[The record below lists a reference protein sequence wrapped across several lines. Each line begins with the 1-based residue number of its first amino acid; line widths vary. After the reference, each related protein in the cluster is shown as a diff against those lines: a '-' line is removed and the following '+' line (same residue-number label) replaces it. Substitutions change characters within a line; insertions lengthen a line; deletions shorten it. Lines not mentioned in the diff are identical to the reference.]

1 MAPRTSNLYG
11 KIIISKRAI
20 RQVVEATAAE
30 AYGVACVGRQ
40 RRTKFGASSAKLG
53 TKIANRLG
61 VPVDSRGSSVSCED
75 NRIEISVKL
84 YLKFGVTI
92 DPVIESI
99 RRAIK
104 YNVETF
110 TGMTV
115 DCVNIDVLGIKN

>member
-11 KIIISKRAI
+11 KIVINKRAI
-20 RQVVEATAAE
+20 KHVVVITAQE
-30 AYGVACVGRQ
+30 CYGVASVGKAWHTSKYDVIINKRADL
-40 RRTKFGASSAKLG
+40 TKAVTVTSEYNH
-53 TKIANRLG
+53 I
-61 VPVDSRGSSVSCED
+61 V
-75 NRIEISVKL
+75 ISIML
-84 YLKFGVTI
+84 YLKFGVTV

-115 DCVNIDVLGIKN
+115 ECVNIDILGIMN